1 MSEEYEKGP
10 FNPERIEEQIDR
22 FLHDERARSREGQM
36 SRELKALYTRD
47 ARSLETVWQRLGLAG
62 ANEEQQDASDK
73 EGAHIIDRGSRRI
86 SPNGVEQPQAR
97 LERRF
102 PMPINAPKSTRER
115 PTTRR
120 LNTLIAA
127 LVAVLLIGSMLFT
140 FKMFRPGQP
149 GQTGSGSHKQAT
161 PTPVPTATATPLPTP
176 STPLD
181 IDGTLYVINH
191 GGLSQLL
198 ADGSRR
204 WTYKPETHPQA
215 GSKVPSGYML
225 TTTLTVGRGVVYV
238 TGANTIA
245 QTNGTSQ
252 VNALFGIDEANGNLL
267 WQLPLTDAAV
277 SMQYTFATG
286 SSGLDTLYI
295 ALNSGELLALN
306 PSDGALRWSKTFS
319 TNKIIAIDQGV
330 IYLQYFSGPLEL
342 TAVRA
347 SDGQQLWHKKPTG
360 LQIEPDSASFV
371 NNTIYV
377 SAPSAPYGDG
387 LNSAPYYVVAY
398 NAHDG
403 AQIWKSQP
411 INSMIQNG
419 PTVLNGLLY
428 VGAENGQIDA
438 LKASDGTL
446 KWHTDASSS
455 VETPLYTSGTT
466 LIVATTGG
474 WIMAYDAASGGRA
487 LWSKPAPGFVGTSGT
502 EFYVSPKAD
511 KIYYSSQTASS
522 INVLDASNGNLLQ
535 QTPIPSD
542 MQGYGPYIV
551 LFF

>member
-10 FNPERIEEQIDR
+10 FNPERIEEQIDQL
-22 FLHDERARSREGQM
+22 LHDKHAHSRESQM

-47 ARSLETVWQRLGLAG
+47 ARSLETVWQRLGLAD
-62 ANEEQQDASDK
+62 ADEEQPDAGYAEDTHLSD
-73 EGAHIIDRGSRRI
+73 IGSRRML
-86 SPNGVEQPQAR
+86 PNGVERPQAR

-102 PMPINAPKSTRER
+102 PMPINTPKSTSER
-115 PTTRR
+115 PIMRR

-127 LVAVLLIGSMLFT
+127 LVAILLIASVLFT

-149 GQTGSGSHKQAT
+149 GQTNSGSHKQA
-161 PTPVPTATATPLPTP
+161 TPVPTATATPLPTP
-176 STPLD
+176 STSLD
-181 IDGTLYVINH
+181 IDGTLYVINY
-191 GGLSQLL
+191 GGLSQLQ

-238 TGANTIA
+238 TGANTIV

-267 WQLPLTDAAV
+267 WQIPLTDAAV
-277 SMQYTFATG
+277 SMQYVSATG
-286 SSGLDTLYI
+286 STDLDTLYI

-306 PSDGALRWSKTFS
+306 PSNGAPRWSKSFS

-330 IYLQYFSGPLEL
+330 IYLQNFSGPLEL

-347 SDGQQLWHKKPTG
+347 SDGQQLWQAKPSG
-360 LQIEPDSASFV
+360 LQIEPDSASFA

-377 SAPSAPYGDG
+377 SAPSAPSGEE

-398 NAHDG
+398 NARNG
-403 AQIWKSQP
+403 AQIWKSHP

-419 PTVLNGLLY
+419 PAVLNGLLY
-428 VGAENGQIDA
+428 VGADNGQIYA
-438 LKASDGTL
+438 LNARYGSL
-446 KWHTDASSS
+446 KWQTGAPGG
-455 VETPLYTSGTT
+455 VEDPLYIAGTT

-474 WIMAYDAASGGRA
+474 QITAYDAASGGHA
-487 LWSKPAPGFVGTSGT
+487 LWSQTAPGFSGTSGSA
-502 EFYVSPKAD
+502 EFYVSPRAG
-511 KIYYSSQTASS
+511 KIYCASRGTSS
-522 INVLDASNGNLLQ
+522 INVLDASNGKPLQ

-542 MQGYGPYIV
+542 MQGYGPYIAFV
-551 LFF
+551 L